1 MALPVVIDGA
11 LARIWLLPMP
21 GTRGSGP
28 DWAKSFLARINASF
42 DAIEQFPGR
51 FAVVHG
57 EVRRAF
63 VSRFPYAVFFQ
74 VEPSR
79 VVILTVL
86 HTARDSKLWPR
97 SGRTAR

>member
-1 MALPVVIDGA
+1 MALPVVYRRRVGED
-11 LARIWLLPMP
+11 LAAAHAWYEGQRTGL
-21 GTRGSGP
+21 GEE
-28 DWAKSFLARINASF
+28 FLARINASF